1 MSENKTKNAFRN
13 RASFG
18 KRIEYNFIS
27 KLLLAGVD
35 VYTPLVDDDGI
46 DAIIKIEIGEIEKFI
61 KIQVKARSIDGI
73 DDKYK
78 EQNSA
83 FFPAIKHDKIR
94 SDYWFIFYSE
104 YLDKAWMLS
113 SSEFI
118 EESDLVKSGEHKGLR
133 GIRFSRKNNKKAIP
147 NEKYDKYLIDDNYD
161 FLRLKKFYGLYK
173 ED

>member
-1 MSENKTKNAFRN
+1 MSETKNTFRN

-27 KLLLAGVD
+27 KLLLAGFD

-46 DAIIKIEIGEIEKFI
+46 DAIIKIEIEGIEKFI
-61 KIQVKARSIDGI
+61 KIQVKARSIEGI

-83 FFPAIKHDKIR
+83 FFPAIKHDKVR
-94 SDYWFIFYSE
+94 NDYWFIFYSE
-104 YLDKAWMLS
+104 YVDKAWMLS

-133 GIRFSRKNNKKAIP
+133 GIRFSKKNNKKAIA
-147 NEKYDKYLIDDNYD
+147 NEKYDKYLIDDNYE
-161 FLRLKKFYGLYK
+161 FLRLKKFYGL
-173 ED
+173 